1 MDVKN
6 YTDIQ
11 YIPLTDLSSLS
22 QEYIEKIKNYRN
34 SFKEFIKLPD
44 LSFASLTET
53 PKLLKKRYCKN
64 VEIKNLLD
72 IEAEDNDFILEIA
85 KTIIKE
91 NKTFEIN
98 QKKYEIILNK
108 YLKNNKDLTIVTN
121 WIIENIELFINK
133 NENSKDIYR
142 TIPELNK
149 KDLKFIN
156 KFRNKNSYYTIDD
169 YIKLNNTSYE
179 TARRSLN
186 KLVKH
191 NIYKKE
197 KVGKKFIY
205 KTTQKIFNIKE
216 RSQ

>member
-121 WIIENIELFINK
+121 
-133 NENSKDIYR
+133 
-142 TIPELNK
+142 
-149 KDLKFIN
+149 
-156 KFRNKNSYYTIDD
+156 
-169 YIKLNNTSYE
+169 
-179 TARRSLN
+179 
-186 KLVKH
+186 
-191 NIYKKE
+191 
-197 KVGKKFIY
+197 
-205 KTTQKIFNIKE
+205 
-216 RSQ
+216 